1 MGAPRLKEARNGAN
15 RLDLTQPRPITV
27 CTTSVARTMN
37 SFTYARLQ
45 STRYC
50 HDSCYNGLIR
60 TGRGRGPLILNCF
73 ISTNHQCAARCHLLK
88 SGSPSRLR
96 YASQTPTNIWYNSLS
111 TEDKDMDRRSGSHQ
125 YTWVSKRRP
134 EEQQTAEE
142 LSQTNQNAKQFSRMN
157 DDPTQLCNADPPEN
171 AKPMSFLH
179 TGSSKTKFGT

>member
-50 HDSCYNGLIR
+50 HDSRYNGLIR

-142 LSQTNQNAKQFSRMN
+142 LSQTKSKCKTVQQNEQRP
-157 DDPTQLCNADPPEN
+157 DPVVQRRSP
-171 AKPMSFLH
+171 
-179 TGSSKTKFGT
+179 